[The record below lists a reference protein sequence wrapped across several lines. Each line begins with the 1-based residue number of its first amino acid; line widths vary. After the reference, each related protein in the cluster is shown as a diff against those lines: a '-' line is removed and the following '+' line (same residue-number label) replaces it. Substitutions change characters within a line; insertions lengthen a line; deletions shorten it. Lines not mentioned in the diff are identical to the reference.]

1 MFSVLEGR
9 NCFCGGHRSRCPRKN
24 AHISSR
30 KQTRMTLSVL
40 PLETSRLIYELVGE
54 YECERYWVV
63 YRSAVSSSPR
73 LIWAKPRNGRQSDSK
88 NYLVR
93 IPAPNFAETIRVLP
107 RLCKVKRKEEEKV
120 KGWIS
125 NAWLEHHIANDA
137 LDLYMNAPSEPKGMA
152 AVNSYLL
159 KLLK

>member
-1 MFSVLEGR
+1 
-9 NCFCGGHRSRCPRKN
+9 
-24 AHISSR
+24 
-30 KQTRMTLSVL
+30 MTLSVL

-63 YRSAVSSSPR
+63 YRSAVTGSPR

-107 RLCKVKRKEEEKV
+107 RIGEK
-120 KGWIS
+120 KGWSDLDQGIYRDD
-125 NAWLEHHIANDA
+125 IAM
-137 LDLYMNAPSEPKGMA
+137 LYAEAPIEPEGMDD
-152 AVNSYLL
+152 VNSYLL